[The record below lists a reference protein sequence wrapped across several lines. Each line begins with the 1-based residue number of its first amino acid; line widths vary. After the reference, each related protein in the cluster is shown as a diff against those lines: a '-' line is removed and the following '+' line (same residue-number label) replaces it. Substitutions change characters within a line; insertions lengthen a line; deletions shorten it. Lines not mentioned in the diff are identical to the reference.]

1 MQNFHIFWA
10 CAKARF
16 NHEEYV
22 VTFPVDLHMSE
33 EEVKKV
39 LEAEYKLLCLCDTFK
54 HAFDEVAHS
63 AGVTTIPGKLNS
75 ILDLNCN

>member
-1 MQNFHIFWA
+1 MG
-10 CAKARF
+10 
-16 NHEEYV
+16 
-22 VTFPVDLHMSE
+22 E

-63 AGVTTIPGKLNS
+63 ARVTTIPGKLNS
-75 ILDLNCN
+75 LDF